1 MRVLGDSD
9 RRRRYTPAID
19 TESAA
24 VSTVIDRQFVENL
37 PLNGRSFNTL
47 LQLTPGVV
55 IAQQPGG

>member
-1 MRVLGDSD
+1 VTVEGGASL
-9 RRRRYTPAID
+9 IN

-24 VSTVIDRQFVENL
+24 VSTVIDRNFVESL

-55 IAQQPGG
+55 IARIQTSKLA